1 MYFGPLGSAY
11 NICMGV
17 GGQAFPSEHSG
28 QRWTASQVPAVP
40 RTSLSNK
47 APSPSAGG
55 TWPSSFPELLSSRDY
70 RLGSGAEKEE
80 DSYKRLL

>member
-1 MYFGPLGSAY
+1 MYFGPLGSVY

-28 QRWTASQVPAVP
+28 QRWAASQVPAGP

-55 TWPSSFPELLSSRDY
+55 TWLSSFPELLSSRDY
-70 RLGSGAEKEE
+70 GLGSRAKKKE
-80 DSYKRLL
+80 DSYERLL